1 MSEITG
7 IFDNPLYMV
16 PEKKASTGNNKI
28 DKDAFLKLLTAQLKY
43 QDPLNPLK
51 DTEFMG
57 QLTAMT
63 TLEQLINMNKTL
75 EELANYQIYSN
86 ALMVGSTVID
96 KTIITTDG
104 KEYVAKGIAIEDG
117 KLKINVGD
125 SYISM
130 SQIKEIKAKEVA

>member
-1 MSEITG
+1 MSEVTSV
-7 IFDNPLYMV
+7 FDNPLYTV
-16 PEKKASTGNNKI
+16 QNNKSTTAGNKL
-28 DKDAFLKLLTAQLKY
+28 DKEAFLKLLTAQLKY

-63 TLEQLINMNKTL
+63 TLEQIINMNSTL
-75 EELANYQIYSN
+75 QDLATYQIYSN
-86 ALMVGSTVID
+86 ALMIGSSIIG

-104 KEYVAKGIAIEDG
+104 KEYVAQGIALEGG

-125 SYISM
+125 TYISM
-130 SQIKEIKAKEVA
+130 SQIKEIKA

>member
-1 MSEITG
+1 MADVSS
-7 IFDNPLYMV
+7 IFDNPLYTV
-16 PEKKASTGNNKI
+16 SEKTNATGNNRL
-28 DKDAFLKLLTAQLKY
+28 DKEAFIKLLTAQLKY

-63 TLEQLINMNKTL
+63 TLEQIINMKSTL
-75 EELANYQIYSN
+75 EELATYQIYSN
-86 ALMVGSTVID
+86 ALMIGSTIID
-96 KTIITTDG
+96 KTVITTDG
-104 KEYVAKGIAIEDG
+104 TEYTVKGIAIEDG

-130 SQIKEIKAKEVA
+130 SQIKEIKA

>member
-1 MSEITG
+1 MSEITS

-16 PEKKASTGNNKI
+16 QDKKTSTGNNKI

-130 SQIKEIKAKEVA
+130 SQIKEIKAKEVV

>member
-1 MSEITG
+1 MSEITSV
-7 IFDNPLYMV
+7 FDNPLYAV
-16 PEKKASTGNNKI
+16 QQKSASTGGNKI
-28 DKDAFLKLLTAQLKY
+28 DKEAFLKLLTAQLKY

-63 TLEQLINMNKTL
+63 TLEQVININSTL
-75 EELANYQIYSN
+75 QDLATYQIYSN
-86 ALMVGSTVID
+86 ALMIGSNIIG
-96 KTIITTDG
+96 KTISTNDG
-104 KEYVAKGIAIEDG
+104 KEYVAQGIALEDG

-130 SQIKEIKAKEVA
+130 SQIKEIKA

>member
-1 MSEITG
+1 MQEVTSV
-7 IFDNPLYMV
+7 FDNPLYTV
-16 PEKKASTGNNKI
+16 QNNRSTTAGNRL
-28 DKDAFLKLLTAQLKY
+28 DKEAFLKLLTAQLKY

-63 TLEQLINMNKTL
+63 TLEQIINMNSTL
-75 EELANYQIYSN
+75 QDLATYQIYSN
-86 ALMVGSTVID
+86 ALMIGSNIIG

-104 KEYVAKGIAIEDG
+104 KEHVAQGIALEDG

-125 SYISM
+125 TYISM
-130 SQIKEIKAKEVA
+130 SQIKEIKA

>member
-1 MSEITG
+1 MSEITSV
-7 IFDNPLYMV
+7 FDNPLYTV
-16 PEKKASTGNNKI
+16 QQKSASTGGNKI
-28 DKDAFLKLLTAQLKY
+28 DKEAFLKLLTAQLKY

-63 TLEQLINMNKTL
+63 TLEQVININSTL
-75 EELANYQIYSN
+75 QDLATYQIYSN
-86 ALMVGSTVID
+86 ALMIGSNIIG
-96 KTIITTDG
+96 KTISTTDG
-104 KEYVAKGIAIEDG
+104 KEYVAQGIALEDG

-130 SQIKEIKAKEVA
+130 SQIKEIKA

>member
-1 MSEITG
+1 MSEITSV
-7 IFDNPLYMV
+7 FDNPLYMV
-16 PEKKASTGNNKI
+16 QQKSTSTGGNKI
-28 DKDAFLKLLTAQLKY
+28 DKEAFLKLLTAQLKY

-63 TLEQLINMNKTL
+63 TLEQVININSTL
-75 EELANYQIYSN
+75 QDLATYQIYSN
-86 ALMVGSTVID
+86 ALMIGSNIIG
-96 KTIITTDG
+96 KTISTNDG
-104 KEYVAKGIAIEDG
+104 KEYVAQGIALEDG

-130 SQIKEIKAKEVA
+130 SQIKEIKA

>member
-1 MSEITG
+1 MADVSS
-7 IFDNPLYMV
+7 IFDNPLYTIS
-16 PEKKASTGNNKI
+16 EKTNATGNNRL
-28 DKDAFLKLLTAQLKY
+28 DKEAFLKLLTAQLKY

-63 TLEQLINMNKTL
+63 TLEQIINMKSTL
-75 EELANYQIYSN
+75 EDLATYQIYSN
-86 ALMVGSTVID
+86 ALMIGSTIIG
-96 KTIITTDG
+96 KTVITTDG
-104 KEYVAKGIAIEDG
+104 TEYTVKGIAIEDG

-130 SQIKEIKAKEVA
+130 SQIKEIKA